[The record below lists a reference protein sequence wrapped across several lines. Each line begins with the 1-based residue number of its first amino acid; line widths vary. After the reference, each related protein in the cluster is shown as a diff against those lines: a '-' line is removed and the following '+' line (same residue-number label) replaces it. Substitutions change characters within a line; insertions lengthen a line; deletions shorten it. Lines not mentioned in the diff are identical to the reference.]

1 MPLTKGMLYVVSAP
15 SGTGK
20 TTLVKEVINLV
31 PNIEHSVSYTTRAPR
46 KGEINDKDYTFIS
59 RDEFKAMIKRG
70 EFIEWAEVHGN
81 LYGTSIKRLEGLR
94 KLGKDVILDI
104 DTQGAR
110 NIKKKYKEGIFV
122 FILPPSLSVLKERL
136 KKRMT
141 DTPEEME
148 KRMKRAK
155 EEIAAYKMYDYVVV
169 NNNFDEALMTL
180 KSIIIAERCRAK
192 RLDMEKF
199 KGGVL

>member
-1 MPLTKGMLYVVSAP
+1 MSATEGMLYVVSAP

-31 PNIEHSVSYTTRAPR
+31 PNIEHSVSYTTRVPR

-59 RDEFKAMIKRG
+59 RDEFKAMIKIG
-70 EFIEWAEVHGN
+70 EFVEWAEVHGS
-81 LYGTSIKRLEGLR
+81 LYGTSIKRLESLR

-104 DTQGAR
+104 DIQGAK
-110 NIKKKYKEGIFV
+110 NIKKKYREGIFI
-122 FILPPSLSVLKERL
+122 FILPPSLSVLKKRL

-169 NNNFDEALMTL
+169 NNNFDEALMAL
-180 KSIIIAERCRAK
+180 KCIIIAERCRAK
-192 RLDMEKF
+192 RLGMEKF